1 MNKQKLNSK
10 TPEQKKSTLR
20 TKPKTAKPVAP
31 VEVGP
36 NGYPVGYA
44 KNGDKVE
51 WLPDEERP
59 GKRFPL
65 ILRRNDK
72 AIQKAYAE
80 LREKTWWHSHQW
92 SMEQIR
98 CGKEHPTEGQMV
110 HIRKGIQAA
119 KRIEKKYG
127 RDNLLNDPHN
137 ELLHGRVSALAWV
150 LGTDWE
156 RSGDL

>member
-1 MNKQKLNSK
+1 
-10 TPEQKKSTLR
+10 
-20 TKPKTAKPVAP
+20 
-31 VEVGP
+31 
-36 NGYPVGYA
+36 
-44 KNGDKVE
+44 
-51 WLPDEERP
+51 
-59 GKRFPL
+59 
-65 ILRRNDK
+65 
-72 AIQKAYAE
+72 
-80 LREKTWWHSHQW
+80 
-92 SMEQIR
+92 
-98 CGKEHPTEGQMV
+98 MV